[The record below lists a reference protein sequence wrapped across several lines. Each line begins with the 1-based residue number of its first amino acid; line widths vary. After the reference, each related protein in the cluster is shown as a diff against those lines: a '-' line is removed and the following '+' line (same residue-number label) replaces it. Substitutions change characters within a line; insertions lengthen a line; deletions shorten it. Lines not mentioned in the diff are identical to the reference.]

1 MSVLIDVVSK
11 FNDAGIDKAR
21 KELDKLSESTATTS
35 QRMMRG
41 AAVAGA
47 AILSG
52 ATAIG
57 VGLYAIGSQFD
68 DAFDTI
74 RVGTG
79 ATGDALEGLKNDM
92 KAVASAVPTS
102 FGDAG
107 TAVAELNTRLGLT
120 GAPLQT
126 MSQQMLELSRITK
139 SDLQGN
145 LTAVSAVMQNFGI
158 SSDQQSSKLDLLFRA
173 SQNSGLSVQELGA
186 QMSDAGVVLR
196 ELGLGFDQSAA
207 LLATLGKAGVN
218 VGDVMP
224 AMSRALA
231 TAAKEGKD
239 ASTVFSDTFAAIK
252 NAPSDVA
259 ASGVALEVFG
269 ARAGPKLAA
278 LIREG
283 KLSYE
288 DMMASIADGD
298 SIMKAGSDTQDFA
311 EKLTTLK
318 NRVFLAIEP
327 IATRVFNAIGDAVEK
342 LSPKIEELTKW
353 MTENGDAV
361 KIAAG
366 IIGGI
371 ALVAIGAYTVSMAA
385 AAAATIAAAA
395 PILAIIAVIAA
406 LVAGVIYAYNNID
419 WFRNAVDTAWDVIQK
434 AVSDAWNNV
443 IKPIWEAISW
453 YIENILIPYY
463 KILWNIVKTAFENIS
478 ERIMWAWNTVIKP
491 VWDAIYWYIT
501 TILIPYFKMIW
512 EIVSTVFNAVG
523 SIISFVWGNVISP
536 AFERIKSGISILIYV
551 FGTIKGALETAFSTI
566 FDIITWPFRTAFNFI
581 ADAWNN
587 TVGKL
592 SFQAPDWVPFV
603 GGKGFSMP
611 TLPKFANG
619 GIFNTPMAGG
629 SGLAVLHDNEM
640 ILNPQQ
646 QKALFGG
653 GGLGGGPSVNVV
665 INTVAGDPA
674 AIERV
679 VVDAIGRAYN
689 RGMTSLKP

>member
-35 QRMMRG
+35 QRMMKG

-158 SSDQQSSKLDLLFRA
+158 SSEQQSSKLDLLFRA

-196 ELGLGFDQSAA
+196 ELGMGFDQSAA

-298 SIMKAGSDTQDFA
+298 SIMKAGADTQDFA

-419 WFRNAVDTAWDVIQK
+419 WFRNAVDTAWDVIQQ

-443 IKPIWEAISW
+443 IKPVWEAISW

-501 TILIPYFKMIW
+501 NILIPYFKMIW
-512 EIVSTVFNAVG
+512 EIVSTVFNAAG

-536 AFERIKSGISILIYV
+536 AFERIKSGINILIDV
-551 FGTIKGALETAFSTI
+551 FGTIKGALESAFSTI

-611 TLPKFANG
+611 KLPTFASG
-619 GIFNTPMAGG
+619 GIFEAPTPGG
-629 SGLAVLHDNEM
+629 AGLALLHDGEM
-640 ILNPQQ
+640 ILNARQQ
-646 QKALFGG
+646 QQMLAGG
-653 GGLGGGPSVNVV
+653 DVNVYV
-665 INTVAGDPA
+665 TKS
-674 AIERV
+674 
-679 VVDAIGRAYN
+679 DASPYDIGRQLVWD
-689 RGMTSLKP
+689 LKVAR